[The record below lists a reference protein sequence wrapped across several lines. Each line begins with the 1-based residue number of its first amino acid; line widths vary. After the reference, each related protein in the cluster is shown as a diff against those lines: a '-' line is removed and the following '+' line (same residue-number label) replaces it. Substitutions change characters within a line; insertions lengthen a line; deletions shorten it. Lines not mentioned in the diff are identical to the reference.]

1 MQAAA
6 SEDVC
11 LQWRTNGVEEL
22 ARICVCVAGKLS
34 WRYGSP
40 VSRVVNHVG
49 PVHIVDAEKD
59 TVADDI

>member
-1 MQAAA
+1 MCVFNGEQMLLKNYH
-6 SEDVC
+6 VYVYV
-11 LQWRTNGVEEL
+11 WRE
-22 ARICVCVAGKLS
+22 S